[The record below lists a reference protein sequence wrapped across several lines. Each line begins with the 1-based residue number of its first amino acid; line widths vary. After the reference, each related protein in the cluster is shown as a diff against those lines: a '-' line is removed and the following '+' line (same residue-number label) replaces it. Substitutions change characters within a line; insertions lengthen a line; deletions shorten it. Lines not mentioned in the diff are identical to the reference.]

1 MGWGD
6 EQWKSSVLAETTMK
20 DCGSQEPLIKMD
32 IVVYACNPELGE
44 SLLVTHPCQLMN
56 YRCN

>member
-20 DCGSQEPLIKMD
+20 DLWVPRTTDKDGYSGLCM
-32 IVVYACNPELGE
+32 
-44 SLLVTHPCQLMN
+44 
-56 YRCN
+56 

>member
-44 SLLVTHPCQLMN
+44 FLLVTHPC
-56 YRCN
+56 